1 MWESAKPQYIAKNAL
16 IIDSC
21 LFNYSTDP
29 IRCQCIDTIFFLGHR
44 KSADR
49 RKRKNVPD
57 HDLEKMQTY
66 LPPRQKNSARSPR
79 SGTGLVWH
87 GLLTARPSSAPWA
100 GASACIASF
109 RAISAA
115 RFAAA
120 WKCDFGTAES
130 CSKVF
135 VSDDEKAVVG
145 TIDLD
150 YRSLY
155 HHFECATYLYKT
167 SCIPQIAEDFEATL
181 AKCRAVTP
189 ETIKKERITMK
200 ILGGIM
206 KLIAPLM

>member
-1 MWESAKPQYIAKNAL
+1 M
-16 IIDSC
+16 
-21 LFNYSTDP
+21 
-29 IRCQCIDTIFFLGHR
+29 
-44 KSADR
+44 
-49 RKRKNVPD
+49 
-57 HDLEKMQTY
+57 
-66 LPPRQKNSARSPR
+66 
-79 SGTGLVWH
+79 
-87 GLLTARPSSAPWA
+87 
-100 GASACIASF
+100 
-109 RAISAA
+109 
-115 RFAAA
+115 
-120 WKCDFGTAES
+120 
-130 CSKVF
+130 F